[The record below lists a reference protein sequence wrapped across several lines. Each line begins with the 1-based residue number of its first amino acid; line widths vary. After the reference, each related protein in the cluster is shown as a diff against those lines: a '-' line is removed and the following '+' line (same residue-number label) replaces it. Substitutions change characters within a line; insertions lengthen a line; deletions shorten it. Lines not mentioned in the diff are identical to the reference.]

1 MEGMDGDL
9 AHVVGFCNVF
19 KFNKGHDYHSKSCLL
34 YHSIIIA
41 NYKLRIT
48 NYAVQVR
55 SFVINAYRLDSAP
68 LLPPPQGEGDR
79 EAVEGVYLQWKDTPP
94 VSCR

>member
-1 MEGMDGDL
+1 MPL
-9 AHVVGFCNVF
+9 LL
-19 KFNKGHDYHSKSCLL
+19 KFD
-34 YHSIIIA
+34 ITI
-41 NYKLRIT
+41 KLQKEVCDMAD
-48 NYAVQVR
+48 NEKY
-55 SFVINAYRLDSAP
+55 AYRLDSAP

>member
-1 MEGMDGDL
+1 MTRNFTNHLGNM
-9 AHVVGFCNVF
+9 
-19 KFNKGHDYHSKSCLL
+19 HDIWDK
-34 YHSIIIA
+34 I
-41 NYKLRIT
+41 
-48 NYAVQVR
+48 
-55 SFVINAYRLDSAP
+55 SFNAYRFDSAP